1 MSNNFLQHLKLSRKI
16 KSVLTEAALDWKQSQ
31 GEYPSVSE
39 FVSHLVD
46 PSLQLNESY
55 SQQNDA
61 LVDSD
66 FIAHL
71 SGQIADKMLVERR
84 TATMAPP
91 VVTPP
96 VTPSLP
102 LPQVPI
108 GPGPSPTPPGSPI
121 PYVIPAAAAAE
132 GGAAAAG
139 GGAAAVGG
147 AGAAGILGGAL
158 GLGALGLGAGYLAY
172 KTLSPAIK
180 ALIDKMGQAAG
191 GGTSTELT
199 QDQKDLLKQL
209 QGDTETIPAPAPP
222 KPVEPAP
229 APPKPGP
236 AEPKPF
242 DDGEQYYNETY
253 NNETIQ

>member
-91 VVTPP
+91 VVTPS

-102 LPQVPI
+102 LPRVPI
-108 GPGPSPTPPGSPI
+108 GPGPSPTPPGSVI
-121 PYVIPAAAAAE
+121 PYLIPGAAAAAE
-132 GGAAAAG
+132 GGGAAG
-139 GGAAAVGG
+139 GAAVAAGG
-147 AGAAGILGGAL
+147 AGAAAGALGIGLGLAAL
-158 GLGALGLGAGYLAY
+158 GLGGGYLAY
-172 KTLSPAIK
+172 KTLSPA
-180 ALIDKMGQAAG
+180 
-191 GGTSTELT
+191 
-199 QDQKDLLKQL
+199 
-209 QGDTETIPAPAPP
+209 ETTTLPP
-222 KPVEPAP
+222 DPLSPDPTV
-229 APPKPGP
+229 
-236 AEPKPF
+236 
-242 DDGEQYYNETY
+242 T
-253 NNETIQ
+253 